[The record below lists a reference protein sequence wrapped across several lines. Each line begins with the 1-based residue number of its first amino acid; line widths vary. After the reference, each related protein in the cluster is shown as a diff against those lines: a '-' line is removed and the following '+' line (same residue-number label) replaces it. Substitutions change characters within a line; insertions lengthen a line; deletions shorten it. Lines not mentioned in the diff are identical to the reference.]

1 MNFKMKTRFL
11 ALAAALLCCYSCIET
26 DTTLGGNLVPTV
38 ETYTFYTVEIPLEG
52 ISTQMADN
60 LSGYSDSRMTIGAIR
75 EPEYGLTTRA
85 SAVSLIPLFEDE
97 LNMGKDPVFKRFHF
111 SAA

>member
-26 DTTLGGNLVPTV
+26 NSTLGGNLVPTV
-38 ETYTFYTVEIPLEG
+38 ETYTFHTAEIPLEG
-52 ISTQMADN
+52 ISMQMADN
-60 LSGYSDSRMTIGAIR
+60 LSGYSDSRITIGAIR

-85 SAVSLIPLFEDE
+85 SAFTIGRLAKL
-97 LNMGKDPVFKRFHF
+97 DP
-111 SAA
+111 